1 MLVVITLI
9 LWCPPPL
16 PLRCSSQVTATVQ
29 YCTLYSCTAPRPTL
43 YSLLLY
49 MCHSD
54 TRTQNE

>member
-9 LWCPPPL
+9 LWCPPSP
-16 PLRCSSQVTATVQ
+16 PLRCSSSQVTATVQ
-29 YCTLYSCTAPRPTL
+29 LYSCTAPRPTL

-54 TRTQNE
+54 TRPENE

>member
-9 LWCPPPL
+9 LWCPPSPPL
-16 PLRCSSQVTATVQ
+16 QQSSDSHCTL
-29 YCTLYSCTAPRPTL
+29 YTLYSCTAPRPTL

-54 TRTQNE
+54 TRPENE